1 MTVQDMHYDFKFKL
15 NKLDSSDYS
24 NFQIPEIDWLLNE
37 SMWVFLKQK
46 YGINNSKRQGF
57 EVTQKRIDDLRN
69 LVMKN
74 VSLPGSQ
81 VTLDPV
87 SYEATLP
94 HDYIFSIRLQA
105 DLSKESCSTVR
116 KSVCVQTQH
125 DDLSRVLKDPYY
137 GPSFDWEEIPV
148 VFGTTGDTVADSDKV
163 FGYTDGTF
171 VVDQFIMDYL
181 RAPKK
186 ISFSEGV
193 LPQGEYKYPDGSV
206 TDVNQN
212 CELPDHTH
220 NEIVD
225 LAVQIAAGNI
235 DHPGYQLKAVKTAQ
249 NE

>member
-1 MTVQDMHYDFKFKL
+1 MTVADMHYDFKFKL

-46 YGINNSKRQGF
+46 YGITNSKREGF

-69 LVMKN
+69 LVVKD
-74 VSLPGSQ
+74 VVLPTIAGTANSFER
-81 VTLDPV
+81 V
-87 SYEATLP
+87 LP
-94 HDYIFSIRLQA
+94 DNYIFAIRIQA
-105 DLSKESCSTVR
+105 ELSKESCSLTR

-125 DDLSRVLKDPYY
+125 DDLSKVLKDPYY
-137 GPSFDWEEIPV
+137 GPSFEWEEVPV
-148 VFGTTGDTVADSDKV
+148 VFGTTGDLVTDSNKI

-171 VVDQFIMDYL
+171 VINNFILDYL
-181 RAPKK
+181 RTPKT
-186 ISFSEGV
+186 ISFAEGV
-193 LPQGEYKYPDGSV
+193 PGGEYFYPDGTL
-206 TDVNQN
+206 TDSNQD
-212 CELPDHTH
+212 CELPEHAH